1 MLMDRIRLKGKFSAS
16 QLFRRIKKRF
26 GDSALWLDRADDGES
41 FMAFQPTAQL
51 TVRQDGRTEICRA
64 GASSHFSEHPLELI
78 SEFVREGSVGQ
89 DEPTTPPRTF
99 GFLAFDFA
107 SRIEARLA
115 CGAAA
120 QDPLPLAYFA
130 QFGCVLVCARDL
142 ETADEACTVTAFGNN
157 LPSIIDGLEIEKALE
172 TNEDDGGPRS
182 FVSDLCEW
190 PDKVQYLAA
199 VSRALEYIAAGD
211 IYQMNLASRFV
222 ARSTLSG
229 LEVFERLR
237 QAQPVPFGVY
247 LAAPEFELLSNSPER
262 FLRVRGDTIVT
273 EPIKGTRPRS
283 LDKSRDRALS
293 EELQNDPK
301 ERAEN
306 IMVVDLERNDL
317 GRICARGSVEVSSL
331 LRVESWATVHH
342 LVSTVQGR
350 LRPDAN
356 LAAILRATFPGG
368 SITGTPKIRATE
380 IIAELE
386 KQPRE
391 IFTGSFFAFR
401 TPRDFDSSILIRT
414 AWSREGRFTY
424 HAGCGIVADSIPENE
439 YAEMWVKAEAFLRAI
454 DIKVAKPTSGAHS

>member
-1 MLMDRIRLKGKFSAS
+1 MDRIRLKGKFSAS
-16 QLFRRIKKRF
+16 RLFRLIRKQH
-26 GDSALWLDRADDGES
+26 GNSALWMNQAGDGES
-41 FMAFQPTAQL
+41 FMAFQPSAQL
-51 TVRQDGRTEICRA
+51 TVRQDGRTQIRR
-64 GASSHFSEHPLELI
+64 GHLSSDFSEHPLELI
-78 SEFVREGSVGQ
+78 SEFVREGSVA
-89 DEPTTPPRTF
+89 DEMPTAPPRTF

-115 CGAAA
+115 CGTAID
-120 QDPLPLAYFA
+120 DPLPLAYFA
-130 QFGCVLVCARDL
+130 QFACVLVCQRNPGSAED
-142 ETADEACTVTAFGNN
+142 ACTVTAFGTNIS
-157 LPSIIDGLEIEKALE
+157 PVVADLEAALRAE
-172 TNEDDGGPRS
+172 SPAQDPPPRS
-182 FVSDLCEW
+182 FESDLCEW
-190 PDKVQYLAA
+190 PDKAQYLAA
-199 VSRALEYIAAGD
+199 VSRALDYIAAGD

-222 ARSTLSG
+222 AESTLTG
-229 LEVFERLR
+229 LEVFERLQ

-247 LAAPEFELLSNSPER
+247 FAAPEFELLSNSPER

-283 LDKSRDRALS
+283 LDKSRDRALA
-293 EELQNDPK
+293 EELRNDPK

-317 GRICARGSVEVSSL
+317 GRICARGSVEVPSL

-342 LVSTVQGR
+342 LVSTVQGQ

-386 KQPRE
+386 EQPRE

-414 AWSREGRFTY
+414 AWARGGRFTY

-439 YAEMWVKAEAFLRAI
+439 YEEMWIKAEAFLRAI
-454 DIKVAKPTSGAHS
+454 DIKVAKPASGAHS